1 MEYKSFDTLNDTFNI
16 DNDIEDMDQQEEKVQ
31 PKTVT
36 KNQKYTLED
45 LEYMKTEL
53 QDRIESNR
61 IVCEELKNC
70 CKVGAPPR
78 MFEVYAKLSMTI
90 SEDIMHLAD
99 LNRQIT
105 DYQIVE
111 NKENMRKQEIELK
124 QQNILKRLES
134 GSNKMPQN
142 VTQINNNTYNMTSKD
157 LLLES
162 LPVMQTEGICL
173 RLRIPLMRSL
183 KSRTALAMPRVLI
196 LKA

>member
-1 MEYKSFDTLNDTFNI
+1 MEYKSFDTLNSTFNI
-16 DNDIEDMDQQEEKVQ
+16 DNDIEDIEQQEEKTET
-31 PKTVT
+31 KKVT
-36 KNQKYTLED
+36 KSQKYTLED

-124 QQNILKRLES
+124 QQNTLKKIEAAS
-134 GSNKMPQN
+134 IKSPQS
-142 VTQINNNTYNMTSKD
+142 VTQNNYNTYNITSKD
-157 LLLES
+157 LLNKVIDEMGEEGEVITTLDELPKFNLE
-162 LPVMQTEGICL
+162 
-173 RLRIPLMRSL
+173 
-183 KSRTALAMPRVLI
+183 
-196 LKA
+196 

>member
-1 MEYKSFDTLNDTFNI
+1 MDYKSFDTLNDTFNI
-16 DNDIEDMDQQEEKVQ
+16 DNDIEDMEEEKEEKVV
-31 PKTVT
+31 PKKSAKT
-36 KNQKYTLED
+36 QKYSLED

-61 IVCEELKNC
+61 IVCEDLMNC

-78 MFEVYAKLSMTI
+78 MFEVYAKLSLTI

-111 NKENMRKQEIELK
+111 SKEDMRRQEIELK
-124 QQNILKRLES
+124 QQNALKRIEAGAR
-134 GSNKMPQN
+134 GSVPQN

-157 LLLES
+157 LLDKVIDEMGETGDVITDVKD
-162 LPVMQTEGICL
+162 LP
-173 RLRIPLMRSL
+173 
-183 KSRTALAMPRVLI
+183 KFNFD
-196 LKA
+196 

>member
-1 MEYKSFDTLNDTFNI
+1 MNIEEIVKFKNSLNNLTLDELN
-16 DNDIEDMDQQEEKVQ
+16 K
-31 PKTVT
+31 K
-36 KNQKYTLED
+36 KA
-45 LEYMKTEL
+45 EL

-111 NKENMRKQEIELK
+111 SKEDMRRQEIELK
-124 QQNILKRLES
+124 QQNALKRIEAGAR
-134 GSNKMPQN
+134 GSVPQN

-157 LLLES
+157 LLDKVIDEMGETGDVITDIKD
-162 LPVMQTEGICL
+162 LPKFNFE
-173 RLRIPLMRSL
+173 
-183 KSRTALAMPRVLI
+183 
-196 LKA
+196 

>member
-1 MEYKSFDTLNDTFNI
+1 MDYKSFDKLNDTFDV
-16 DNDIEDMDQQEEKVQ
+16 DNDIEDMENQEEKVV
-31 PKTVT
+31 PKKST
-36 KNQKYTLED
+36 KSQKYSLED

-70 CKVGAPPR
+70 CKVGAAPR
-78 MFEVYAKLSMTI
+78 IFEVYAKLSMTI

-111 NKENMRKQEIELK
+111 SKEDMRRKEIELK
-124 QQNILKRLES
+124 QQNALKRIEA
-134 GSNKMPQN
+134 GAKGGVPQN

-157 LLLES
+157 LLDKVIDEMGETGDVITDVKD
-162 LPVMQTEGICL
+162 LP
-173 RLRIPLMRSL
+173 
-183 KSRTALAMPRVLI
+183 KFNFD
-196 LKA
+196 

>member
-1 MEYKSFDTLNDTFNI
+1 MDYKSFDKLNDTFDV
-16 DNDIEDMDQQEEKVQ
+16 DNDIEDIDETIDTKEHKS
-31 PKTVT
+31 KKIS
-36 KNQKYTLED
+36 KNQKYSLED

-111 NKENMRKQEIELK
+111 SKEEMRRQEIELK
-124 QQNILKRLES
+124 QKNILKKIEAS
-134 GSNKMPQN
+134 SNKSPQSL
-142 VTQINNNTYNMTSKD
+142 TQINNTYNISSKD
-157 LLLES
+157 LLNKVIDELGEDTETITSMDELPKFNLE
-162 LPVMQTEGICL
+162 
-173 RLRIPLMRSL
+173 
-183 KSRTALAMPRVLI
+183 
-196 LKA
+196 

>member
-1 MEYKSFDTLNDTFNI
+1 MDYKSFDTLNDTFNVE
-16 DNDIEDMDQQEEKVQ
+16 NDIEDMEDTVETKSE
-31 PKTVT
+31 PKLK
-36 KNQKYTLED
+36 KNQKYTLDD

-61 IVCEELKNC
+61 IVCEELKTC

-111 NKENMRKQEIELK
+111 SKEDMRRQEIELK
-124 QQNILKRLES
+124 QQNALKRIEAGAR
-134 GSNKMPQN
+134 GSVPQN

-157 LLLES
+157 LLDKVIDEMGETGDVITDIKD
-162 LPVMQTEGICL
+162 LPKFNFE
-173 RLRIPLMRSL
+173 
-183 KSRTALAMPRVLI
+183 
-196 LKA
+196 

>member
-1 MEYKSFDTLNDTFNI
+1 MDYKSFDTLNDTFNI
-16 DNDIEDMDQQEEKVQ
+16 DNDIEDMENQEEKVV
-31 PKTVT
+31 PKKST
-36 KNQKYTLED
+36 KSQKYSLED

-70 CKVGAPPR
+70 CKVGAAPR
-78 MFEVYAKLSMTI
+78 IFEVYAKLSMTI

-111 NKENMRKQEIELK
+111 SKEDMRRKEIELK
-124 QQNILKRLES
+124 QQNVLKRIEA
-134 GSNKMPQN
+134 GANKMPQS

-157 LLLES
+157 LLDKVIDEMGETGDVITDVKD
-162 LPVMQTEGICL
+162 LP
-173 RLRIPLMRSL
+173 
-183 KSRTALAMPRVLI
+183 KFNFD
-196 LKA
+196 